1 MINRIAGVVGSIY
14 YVGEDEK
21 VNKGAPTNTDFKIN
35 KASRIEK
42 VQRVNRIIEINEQ
55 EANIKHEAEVQQ
67 DRPFKTD
74 VVKDEKGTASVVMIS
89 NHFGYR
95 EVNLSG
101 TSQNLDRECG
111 NPAKGKVVY
120 FNED

>member
-14 YVGEDEK
+14 YVGEAEK

-42 VQRVNRIIEINEQ
+42 VQRVNRIIEMNEQ
-55 EANIKHEAEVQQ
+55 EAEIKREAEVKQES
-67 DRPFKTD
+67 PFKTE
-74 VVKDEKGTASVVMIS
+74 VVKDEKGVASVVVMS

-95 EVNLSG
+95 EINLSG
-101 TSQNLDRECG
+101 DNQNLDGEYRKS
-111 NPAKGKVVY
+111 AKGKVVY